1 MSKSANK
8 TLIGAFVVGATAL
21 LLLAIAVF
29 GSGKLFQTTSRY
41 VLFFDGSISGL
52 SVGSPDLFAASRWG
66 ASSKSGSRATLII

>member
-29 GSGKLFQTTSRY
+29 GSGKLS
-41 VLFFDGSISGL
+41 FDFHWADGIQKLGDIDEFLRRLSGP
-52 SVGSPDLFAASRWG
+52 VPRRPGG
-66 ASSKSGSRATLII
+66 ARRRNPAHGRP